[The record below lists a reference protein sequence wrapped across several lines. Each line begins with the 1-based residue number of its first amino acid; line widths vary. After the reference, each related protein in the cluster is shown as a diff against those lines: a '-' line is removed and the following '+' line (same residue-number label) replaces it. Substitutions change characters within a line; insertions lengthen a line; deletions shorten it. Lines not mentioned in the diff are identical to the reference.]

1 MIYNIVIY
9 FVLWGIAIASLFNE
23 KVRKMW
29 RGEREA
35 FKILKQKVDPNAK
48 YIWFHAASLG
58 EFEQG
63 RPLMERIRKDYPQ
76 YKILLTFYS
85 PSGYEVRKNYE
96 GADIICYMPVD
107 TRLNAIRFLRLVRP
121 VMAFFIKYEFWSN
134 FLHILKH
141 RNIPTYSVSSIFRED
156 QVFFKW
162 YGRSY
167 AGVLKCFTR
176 FFVQNEESKRLLDG
190 IGITAVDVVG
200 DTRFDRVL
208 QIKEAAKQLPICEAF
223 RTGVASSQSADVPH
237 HDFKV
242 FVAGSSW
249 PPDENIFIPFF
260 NEHKDWRLLIAPH
273 VIAEEH
279 LKLILSLIKGKKVV
293 RYTQTTP
300 EEAAEADVLIIDCFG
315 LLSSMY
321 NYGDVAYIGGG
332 FGVGK
337 KVVRYTQTTPEE
349 AAEADVLIIDCFGLL
364 SSMYNYGDVAYIGGG
379 FGVGIHN
386 TLEAAVWNMPVI
398 FGPNNKKFQEAQGLL
413 KSGGGFEIN
422 TYEDFSGLMSSLMND
437 EAFLKQAGDKAGAFV
452 AHLAGA
458 TDKVLASVKL

>member
-9 FVLWGIAIASLFNE
+9 FVLWGIVIASLFNE

-176 FFVQNEESKRLLDG
+176 FFVQNEESKRLLEG

-208 QIKEAAKQLPICEAF
+208 KIKEAAKQLPICEAF
-223 RTGVASSQSADVPH
+223 RTGVASSQSAGVPH

-279 LKLILSLIKGKKVV
+279 LKLILSLIK
-293 RYTQTTP
+293 
-300 EEAAEADVLIIDCFG
+300 D
-315 LLSSMY
+315 
-321 NYGDVAYIGGG
+321 
-332 FGVGK
+332 K

-437 EAFLKQAGDKAGAFV
+437 ENFLKQAGDKAGAFV

-458 TDKVLASVKL
+458 TDKVLANVKL

>member
-9 FVLWGIAIASLFNE
+9 FVLLGIAIASLFNE

-63 RPLMERIRKDYPQ
+63 RPLMEQIRKDYPQ

-162 YGRSY
+162 YGRNY

-176 FFVQNEESKRLLDG
+176 FFVQNEESKRLLEG

-223 RTGVASSQSADVPH
+223 RTGVASSQSEDVPH

-332 FGVGK
+332 FGVG
-337 KVVRYTQTTPEE
+337 
-349 AAEADVLIIDCFGLL
+349 
-364 SSMYNYGDVAYIGGG
+364 
-379 FGVGIHN
+379 IHN

-437 EAFLKQAGDKAGAFV
+437 ETFLKQAGDKAGAFV

>member
-1 MIYNIVIY
+1 MYNIVIY

-176 FFVQNEESKRLLDG
+176 FFMQNEESKRLLEG

-279 LKLILSLIKGKKVV
+279 LKLILSLIK
-293 RYTQTTP
+293 
-300 EEAAEADVLIIDCFG
+300 D
-315 LLSSMY
+315 
-321 NYGDVAYIGGG
+321 
-332 FGVGK
+332 K

-437 EAFLKQAGDKAGAFV
+437 ENFLKQAGDKAGAFV

-458 TDKVLASVKL
+458 TDKVLANVKL

>member
-9 FVLWGIAIASLFNE
+9 FVLWGIAIASLFSK

-29 RGEREA
+29 KGEREA
-35 FKILKQKVDPNAK
+35 FKLLKQKVDPDAK

-63 RPLMERIRKDYPQ
+63 RPLMERIRKEHPQ
-76 YKILLTFYS
+76 YKILLTFFS

-167 AGVLKCFTR
+167 ANVLKCFTR
-176 FFVQNEESKRLLDG
+176 FFVQNEESKRLLEG
-190 IGITAVDVVG
+190 IGITDVDVVG

-208 QIKEAAKQLPICEAF
+208 QIKEAAKHLPICEAF
-223 RTGVASSQSADVPH
+223 RKGVAVSSSSSALSSFDSEKESRP
-237 HDFKV
+237 DFKV

-249 PPDENIFIPFF
+249 PPDEEIFIRFF

-279 LKLILSLIKGKKVV
+279 LKLILSLLKNKKVV
-293 RYTQTTP
+293 RYTQTNP
-300 EEAAEADVLIIDCFG
+300 EEAAKADVLIIDCFG

-321 NYGDVAYIGGG
+321 NYGDI
-332 FGVGK
+332 
-337 KVVRYTQTTPEE
+337 
-349 AAEADVLIIDCFGLL
+349 
-364 SSMYNYGDVAYIGGG
+364 AYIGGG

-413 KSGGGFEIN
+413 KSGGGFEITN
-422 TYEDFSGLMSSLMND
+422 YESFEGLMNSMINNP
-437 EAFLKQAGDKAGAFV
+437 AFLKQAGDKAGAFV
-452 AHLAGA
+452 ASLSGA
-458 TDKVLASVKL
+458 TGKVLAKVKL

>member
-176 FFVQNEESKRLLDG
+176 FFVQNEESKRLLEG

-237 HDFKV
+237 TDFKV

-332 FGVGK
+332 FGVG
-337 KVVRYTQTTPEE
+337 
-349 AAEADVLIIDCFGLL
+349 
-364 SSMYNYGDVAYIGGG
+364 
-379 FGVGIHN
+379 IHN

-422 TYEDFSGLMSSLMND
+422 TYEDFSGLMNSLMND
-437 EAFLKQAGDKAGAFV
+437 AAFLKQAGDKAGAFV

>member
-63 RPLMERIRKDYPQ
+63 RPLMERIRKDNPQ

-176 FFVQNEESKRLLDG
+176 FFVQNEESKRLLEG

-332 FGVGK
+332 FGVG
-337 KVVRYTQTTPEE
+337 
-349 AAEADVLIIDCFGLL
+349 
-364 SSMYNYGDVAYIGGG
+364 
-379 FGVGIHN
+379 IHN

-437 EAFLKQAGDKAGAFV
+437 ETFLKQAGDKAGAFV
-452 AHLAGA
+452 AHLAVA

>member
-35 FKILKQKVDPNAK
+35 FKILKQKVDPSAK
-48 YIWFHAASLG
+48 YVWFHAASLG

-63 RPLMERIRKDYPQ
+63 RPLMERIRKEYPQ

-167 AGVLKCFTR
+167 ANVLKCFTR
-176 FFVQNEESKRLLDG
+176 FFVQNEESKRLLEG
-190 IGITAVDVVG
+190 IGITDVDVVG

-208 QIKEAAKQLPICEAF
+208 QIKEAAKHLPICEAF
-223 RTGVASSQSADVPH
+223 RKGVAVSSSSSALSSFDPEKESRP
-237 HDFKV
+237 DFKV

-249 PPDENIFIPFF
+249 PPDEDIFIRFF

-279 LKLILSLIKGKKVV
+279 LKLILSLLKNKKVV
-293 RYTQTTP
+293 RYTQTNP
-300 EEAAEADVLIIDCFG
+300 EEAAKADVLIIDCFG

-321 NYGDVAYIGGG
+321 NYGDI
-332 FGVGK
+332 
-337 KVVRYTQTTPEE
+337 
-349 AAEADVLIIDCFGLL
+349 
-364 SSMYNYGDVAYIGGG
+364 AYIGGG

-413 KSGGGFEIN
+413 KSGGGFEITN
-422 TYEDFSGLMSSLMND
+422 YESFEGLMNSMINNP
-437 EAFLKQAGDKAGAFV
+437 AFLKQAGDKAGAFV
-452 AHLAGA
+452 ASLSGA
-458 TDKVLASVKL
+458 TGKVLAKVKL

>member
-63 RPLMERIRKDYPQ
+63 RPLMERIRRDYPQ

-162 YGRSY
+162 YGRNY

-176 FFVQNEESKRLLDG
+176 FFVQNEESKRLLEG

-208 QIKEAAKQLPICEAF
+208 QIKEAAKHLPICEAF

-332 FGVGK
+332 FGVG
-337 KVVRYTQTTPEE
+337 
-349 AAEADVLIIDCFGLL
+349 
-364 SSMYNYGDVAYIGGG
+364 
-379 FGVGIHN
+379 IHN

-437 EAFLKQAGDKAGAFV
+437 ETFLKQAGDKAGAFV

>member
-29 RGEREA
+29 HGEREA

-162 YGRSY
+162 YGRNY

-176 FFVQNEESKRLLDG
+176 FFVQNEESKRLLEG

-300 EEAAEADVLIIDCFG
+300 EEAA
-315 LLSSMY
+315 
-321 NYGDVAYIGGG
+321 
-332 FGVGK
+332 K
-337 KVVRYTQTTPEE
+337 
-349 AAEADVLIIDCFGLL
+349 ADVLIIDCFGLL

-437 EAFLKQAGDKAGAFV
+437 ETFLKQAGDKAGTFV

>member
-162 YGRSY
+162 YGRNY

-176 FFVQNEESKRLLDG
+176 FFVQNEESKRLLEG

-300 EEAAEADVLIIDCFG
+300 EE
-315 LLSSMY
+315 S
-321 NYGDVAYIGGG
+321 
-332 FGVGK
+332 
-337 KVVRYTQTTPEE
+337 
-349 AAEADVLIIDCFGLL
+349 AEADVLIIDCFGLL

-422 TYEDFSGLMSSLMND
+422 TYEDFSGLMGSLMND

>member
-23 KVRKMW
+23 KVHKMW

-134 FLHILKH
+134 FLHILKY

-176 FFVQNEESKRLLDG
+176 FFVQNEESKRLLEG

-300 EEAAEADVLIIDCFG
+300 EE
-315 LLSSMY
+315 S
-321 NYGDVAYIGGG
+321 
-332 FGVGK
+332 
-337 KVVRYTQTTPEE
+337 
-349 AAEADVLIIDCFGLL
+349 AEADVLIIDCFGLL

-422 TYEDFSGLMSSLMND
+422 TYEDFSGLMGSLMND

>member
-1 MIYNIVIY
+1 MIYNVVIY

-29 RGEREA
+29 RGERDA
-35 FKILKQKVDPNAK
+35 FRVLRENVDPSEK

-63 RPLMERIRKDYPQ
+63 RPLMERIRRDYPQ

-134 FLHILKH
+134 FLHILKY

-167 AGVLKCFTR
+167 ANVLKCFTR
-176 FFVQNEESKRLLDG
+176 FFVQNEESKRLLAG
-190 IGITAVDVVG
+190 IGITDVDVVG

-208 QIKEAAKQLPICEAF
+208 QIKEAAKHLPICEAF
-223 RTGVASSQSADVPH
+223 RKGISAESPAGIPSQDY
-237 HDFKV
+237 KV

-249 PPDENIFIPFF
+249 PPDEEIFIRFF

-279 LKLILSLIKGKKVV
+279 LKLILSLLKDKKVV

-300 EEAAEADVLIIDCFG
+300 EEAAQADVLIIDCFG

-321 NYGDVAYIGGG
+321 HYGDVAY
-332 FGVGK
+332 V
-337 KVVRYTQTTPEE
+337 
-349 AAEADVLIIDCFGLL
+349 
-364 SSMYNYGDVAYIGGG
+364 GGG

-422 TYEDFSGLMSSLMND
+422 NFEDFAGLMKSMMND
-437 EAFLKQAGDKAGAFV
+437 EAFLKSAGEKAGEFV
-452 AHLAGA
+452 ASLSGA
-458 TDKVLASVKL
+458 TDKVLSKVQL

>member
-63 RPLMERIRKDYPQ
+63 RPLMERIRKEYPQ

-162 YGRSY
+162 YGRNY

-176 FFVQNEESKRLLDG
+176 FFVQNEESKRLLEG
-190 IGITAVDVVG
+190 IGIKDVDVVG

-223 RTGVASSQSADVPH
+223 RSGVASSQSADVPH

-300 EEAAEADVLIIDCFG
+300 EEAAD
-315 LLSSMY
+315 
-321 NYGDVAYIGGG
+321 
-332 FGVGK
+332 
-337 KVVRYTQTTPEE
+337 
-349 AAEADVLIIDCFGLL
+349 ADVLIIDCFGLL

-422 TYEDFSGLMSSLMND
+422 TYEDFSGLMTSLMND
-437 EAFLKQAGDKAGAFV
+437 ETFLKQAGDKAGAFV

>member
-134 FLHILKH
+134 FLHILKY

-176 FFVQNEESKRLLDG
+176 FFVQNEESKRLLEG

-332 FGVGK
+332 FGVG
-337 KVVRYTQTTPEE
+337 
-349 AAEADVLIIDCFGLL
+349 
-364 SSMYNYGDVAYIGGG
+364 
-379 FGVGIHN
+379 IHN

-422 TYEDFSGLMSSLMND
+422 TYEDFSSLMSSLMND
-437 EAFLKQAGDKAGAFV
+437 ETFLKQAGDKAGAFV

-458 TDKVLASVKL
+458 TDKVLVSVKL

>member
-9 FVLWGIAIASLFNE
+9 FVLLGIAIASLFNE

-63 RPLMERIRKDYPQ
+63 RPLMEQIRKDYPQ

-162 YGRSY
+162 YGRNY

-176 FFVQNEESKRLLDG
+176 FFVQNEESKRLLEG

-332 FGVGK
+332 FGVG
-337 KVVRYTQTTPEE
+337 
-349 AAEADVLIIDCFGLL
+349 
-364 SSMYNYGDVAYIGGG
+364 
-379 FGVGIHN
+379 IHN

-437 EAFLKQAGDKAGAFV
+437 ETFLNQAGDQAGAFV

>member
-63 RPLMERIRKDYPQ
+63 RPLMERIRKEYPQ

-162 YGRSY
+162 YGRNY

-176 FFVQNEESKRLLDG
+176 FFVQNEESKRLLEG
-190 IGITAVDVVG
+190 IGIKDVDVVG

-237 HDFKV
+237 TDFKV

-279 LKLILSLIKGKKVV
+279 LKLILSLIKDKKVV

-300 EEAAEADVLIIDCFG
+300 EEAAD
-315 LLSSMY
+315 
-321 NYGDVAYIGGG
+321 
-332 FGVGK
+332 
-337 KVVRYTQTTPEE
+337 
-349 AAEADVLIIDCFGLL
+349 ADVLIIDCFGLL

-422 TYEDFSGLMSSLMND
+422 TYEDFSGLMNSLMND

>member
-176 FFVQNEESKRLLDG
+176 FFVQNEESKRLLNG

-332 FGVGK
+332 FGVG
-337 KVVRYTQTTPEE
+337 
-349 AAEADVLIIDCFGLL
+349 
-364 SSMYNYGDVAYIGGG
+364 
-379 FGVGIHN
+379 IHN

-413 KSGGGFEIN
+413 KSDGGFEIN
-422 TYEDFSGLMSSLMND
+422 TNEDFSGLMSSLMND

>member
-134 FLHILKH
+134 FLHILKY

-176 FFVQNEESKRLLDG
+176 FFVQNEESKRLLEG

-208 QIKEAAKQLPICEAF
+208 QIKEAAKHLPICEAF

-279 LKLILSLIKGKKVV
+279 LKLILSLIKDKKVV

-300 EEAAEADVLIIDCFG
+300 EEAAD
-315 LLSSMY
+315 
-321 NYGDVAYIGGG
+321 
-332 FGVGK
+332 
-337 KVVRYTQTTPEE
+337 
-349 AAEADVLIIDCFGLL
+349 ADVLIIDCFGLL

-422 TYEDFSGLMSSLMND
+422 TNEDFSGLMGSLMND
-437 EAFLKQAGDKAGAFV
+437 ETFLKQVGDKAGAFV

>member
-141 RNIPTYSVSSIFRED
+141 RNIPTYSVSSIFREE

-162 YGRSY
+162 YGRNY

-176 FFVQNEESKRLLDG
+176 FFVQNEESKRLLEG

-279 LKLILSLIKGKKVV
+279 LKLILSLI
-293 RYTQTTP
+293 
-300 EEAAEADVLIIDCFG
+300 
-315 LLSSMY
+315 M
-321 NYGDVAYIGGG
+321 
-332 FGVGK
+332 GK

-437 EAFLKQAGDKAGAFV
+437 ETFLKQAGDKAGTFV

>member
-96 GADIICYMPVD
+96 GADIICYMTVD

-176 FFVQNEESKRLLDG
+176 FFVQNEESKRLLEG

-332 FGVGK
+332 FGVG
-337 KVVRYTQTTPEE
+337 
-349 AAEADVLIIDCFGLL
+349 
-364 SSMYNYGDVAYIGGG
+364 
-379 FGVGIHN
+379 IHN

-437 EAFLKQAGDKAGAFV
+437 ETFLKQAGDKAGAFV

>member
-1 MIYNIVIY
+1 MIYNVVIY

-29 RGEREA
+29 RGERDA
-35 FKILKQKVDPNAK
+35 FRILRENVDPTER

-63 RPLMERIRKDYPQ
+63 RPLMERIRRDYPQ

-134 FLHILKH
+134 FLHILKY

-167 AGVLKCFTR
+167 ANVLKCFTR
-176 FFVQNEESKRLLDG
+176 FFVQNEESKRLLAG
-190 IGITAVDVVG
+190 IGITDVDVVG

-208 QIKEAAKQLPICEAF
+208 QIKEAAKHLPICEAF
-223 RTGVASSQSADVPH
+223 RKGISADGYSSDGSLTESPAGKSASVPSQ
-237 HDFKV
+237 DYKV

-249 PPDENIFIPFF
+249 PPDEEIFIRFF

-279 LKLILSLIKGKKVV
+279 LKLILSLLKDKKVV

-300 EEAAEADVLIIDCFG
+300 EEAAGADVLIIDCFG

-321 NYGDVAYIGGG
+321 H
-332 FGVGK
+332 
-337 KVVRYTQTTPEE
+337 
-349 AAEADVLIIDCFGLL
+349 
-364 SSMYNYGDVAYIGGG
+364 YGDVAYIGGG

-413 KSGGGFEIN
+413 KSGGGFEITN
-422 TYEDFSGLMSSLMND
+422 FEDFAGLMKSMMND
-437 EAFLKQAGDKAGAFV
+437 EAFLKSAGEKAGEFV
-452 AHLAGA
+452 ASLSGA
-458 TDKVLASVKL
+458 TDKVLSKVQL

>member
-9 FVLWGIAIASLFNE
+9 FVLFGIAIASLFNE

-35 FKILKQKVDPNAK
+35 FKILKQKVDPDAK
-48 YIWFHAASLG
+48 YVWFHAASLG

-63 RPLMERIRKDYPQ
+63 RPLMERIRKEHPQ

-141 RNIPTYSVSSIFRED
+141 RGVPTYSVSSIFRED

-162 YGRSY
+162 YGKSY
-167 AGVLKCFTR
+167 ANVLKCFTR
-176 FFVQNEESKRLLDG
+176 FFVQNEESKRLLEG
-190 IGITAVDVVG
+190 IGITDVDVVG

-208 QIKEAAKQLPICEAF
+208 QIKEVAKQLPICEAF
-223 RTGVASSQSADVPH
+223 CGSY
-237 HDFKV
+237 KV

-249 PPDENIFIPFF
+249 PPDEEIFIRFF

-273 VIAEEH
+273 VIGEDH

-293 RYTQTTP
+293 RYTQTSP

-321 NYGDVAYIGGG
+321 RYGDVAY
-332 FGVGK
+332 V
-337 KVVRYTQTTPEE
+337 
-349 AAEADVLIIDCFGLL
+349 
-364 SSMYNYGDVAYIGGG
+364 GGG

-413 KSGGGFEIN
+413 KSGGGFEIHN
-422 TYEDFSGLMSSLMND
+422 FEEFEGLMNSMMND
-437 EAFLKQAGDKAGAFV
+437 EAFLKSSGEKAGAFV
-452 AHLAGA
+452 ASLSGA
-458 TDKVLASVKL
+458 TDKVLSKVKL

>member
-1 MIYNIVIY
+1 MVYNIVIY

-63 RPLMERIRKDYPQ
+63 RPLMERIRKEYPQ

-141 RNIPTYSVSSIFRED
+141 RNIPAYSVSSIFRED

-162 YGRSY
+162 YGRNY

-176 FFVQNEESKRLLDG
+176 FFVQNEESKRLLEG

-279 LKLILSLIKGKKVV
+279 LKLILSLIK
-293 RYTQTTP
+293 
-300 EEAAEADVLIIDCFG
+300 D
-315 LLSSMY
+315 
-321 NYGDVAYIGGG
+321 
-332 FGVGK
+332 K

-422 TYEDFSGLMSSLMND
+422 TYEDFSGLMNSLMND

>member
-63 RPLMERIRKDYPQ
+63 RPLMERIRKEYPQ

-176 FFVQNEESKRLLDG
+176 FFVQNEESKRLLEG

-300 EEAAEADVLIIDCFG
+300 A
-315 LLSSMY
+315 
-321 NYGDVAYIGGG
+321 
-332 FGVGK
+332 
-337 KVVRYTQTTPEE
+337 E

-437 EAFLKQAGDKAGAFV
+437 ETFLKQAGDKAGAFV

>member
-23 KVRKMW
+23 KVRKML

-162 YGRSY
+162 YGRNY

-176 FFVQNEESKRLLDG
+176 FFVQNEESKRLLEG

-332 FGVGK
+332 FGVG
-337 KVVRYTQTTPEE
+337 
-349 AAEADVLIIDCFGLL
+349 
-364 SSMYNYGDVAYIGGG
+364 
-379 FGVGIHN
+379 IHN

-437 EAFLKQAGDKAGAFV
+437 ETFLKQAGDKAGAFV

>member
-134 FLHILKH
+134 FLHILKY

-176 FFVQNEESKRLLDG
+176 FFVQNEESKRLLEG

-208 QIKEAAKQLPICEAF
+208 QIKEAAKQLPICKAF

-332 FGVGK
+332 FGVG
-337 KVVRYTQTTPEE
+337 
-349 AAEADVLIIDCFGLL
+349 
-364 SSMYNYGDVAYIGGG
+364 
-379 FGVGIHN
+379 IHN

-437 EAFLKQAGDKAGAFV
+437 DTFLKQAGDKAGAFV

>member
-141 RNIPTYSVSSIFRED
+141 RNIPTYSVSSILRED

-176 FFVQNEESKRLLDG
+176 FFVQNEESKRLLEG

-208 QIKEAAKQLPICEAF
+208 QIKEAAKHLPICEAF

-279 LKLILSLIKGKKVV
+279 LKLILSLIK
-293 RYTQTTP
+293 
-300 EEAAEADVLIIDCFG
+300 D
-315 LLSSMY
+315 
-321 NYGDVAYIGGG
+321 
-332 FGVGK
+332 K

-437 EAFLKQAGDKAGAFV
+437 ETFLKQAGDKAGAFV

>member
-176 FFVQNEESKRLLDG
+176 FFVQNEESKRLLEG

-279 LKLILSLIKGKKVV
+279 LKLILSLI
-293 RYTQTTP
+293 
-300 EEAAEADVLIIDCFG
+300 
-315 LLSSMY
+315 M
-321 NYGDVAYIGGG
+321 
-332 FGVGK
+332 GK

-437 EAFLKQAGDKAGAFV
+437 ETFLKQAGDKAGTFV

>member
-35 FKILKQKVDPNAK
+35 FRILKQKVDPNAK

-176 FFVQNEESKRLLDG
+176 FFVQNEESKRLLEG

-332 FGVGK
+332 FGVG
-337 KVVRYTQTTPEE
+337 
-349 AAEADVLIIDCFGLL
+349 
-364 SSMYNYGDVAYIGGG
+364 
-379 FGVGIHN
+379 IHN

-422 TYEDFSGLMSSLMND
+422 TYEDFSGLMSPLMND
-437 EAFLKQAGDKAGAFV
+437 EAFLKRAGDKAGTFV

>member
-1 MIYNIVIY
+1 MYSLAIYLY
-9 FVLWGIAIASLFNE
+9 MLGIILVSPFH
-23 KVRKMW
+23 RKARAM
-29 RGEREA
+29 
-35 FKILKQKVDPNAK
+35 FKGRLKTYLTLRRKVDK
-48 YIWFHAASLG
+48 SKRYVWFHAASLG

-63 RPLMERIRKDYPQ
+63 RSLMERFRSQHPEYQ
-76 YKILLTFYS
+76 ILLTFFS

-167 AGVLKCFTR
+167 ANVLKCFTR
-176 FFVQNEESKRLLDG
+176 FFVQNEESKRLLES
-190 IGITAVDVVG
+190 IGIKDVDVVG

-208 QIKEAAKQLPICEAF
+208 QIKEAAKHLPICEAF
-223 RTGVASSQSADVPH
+223 RSGVAGSDSAASSEKASHPDY
-237 HDFKV
+237 KV

-249 PPDENIFIPFF
+249 PPDEEIFIRFF

-279 LKLILSLIKGKKVV
+279 LKLILSLLKDKKVV

-300 EEAAEADVLIIDCFG
+300 EEAA
-315 LLSSMY
+315 
-321 NYGDVAYIGGG
+321 
-332 FGVGK
+332 K
-337 KVVRYTQTTPEE
+337 
-349 AAEADVLIIDCFGLL
+349 ADVLIIDCFGLL

-422 TYEDFSGLMSSLMND
+422 TYEDFEGLMSSMMND
-437 EAFLKQAGDKAGAFV
+437 AAFLKQAGDEAGAFV
-452 AHLAGA
+452 ASLSGA
-458 TDKVLASVKL
+458 TDKVLAKVTL

>member
-162 YGRSY
+162 YGRNY

-332 FGVGK
+332 FGVG
-337 KVVRYTQTTPEE
+337 
-349 AAEADVLIIDCFGLL
+349 
-364 SSMYNYGDVAYIGGG
+364 
-379 FGVGIHN
+379 IHN

-422 TYEDFSGLMSSLMND
+422 TYEDFSALMSSLMND